1 MAQGVRGTRDFYP
14 EDMRIRNWL
23 FDKFHNAS
31 KSHGFEEYDTPIVE
45 YEELYT
51 RKAGE
56 DITQQLYNFEDKG
69 GRKLSLRPEMTP
81 SLARMIMA
89 KAGTL
94 PIPIKWYSIPQC
106 WRYERSQR
114 GRGREHYQWNVDIWG
129 VNGVEAEA
137 ELFSILIHFFSDVGL
152 TSNDLRIRISNR
164 KILEELL
171 NSLSITGSQFTQTCI
186 VMDKMDKIPMEAI
199 TEQLSE
205 IGINDEAISQILDCL
220 NIKKLSNL
228 ATILGEDSTALSEL
242 NNLRVRYG
250 DTLVVIGAF
259 FWAFHIVFIS
269 KFLKIFNFPITI
281 ASFQCLTAALISL
294 IPAFSFEYISF
305 RMLSLEAAELL
316 YAGVLSSGIAFM
328 LQIFGQQNLSPAP
341 VAIIF
346 SLEGVFGSIAA
357 WIMLDQF
364 LNEFKILGI
373 IIILSAVIFSQIAPM
388 YDKRKYGRN

>member
-1 MAQGVRGTRDFYP
+1 
-14 EDMRIRNWL
+14 
-23 FDKFHNAS
+23 
-31 KSHGFEEYDTPIVE
+31 
-45 YEELYT
+45 
-51 RKAGE
+51 
-56 DITQQLYNFEDKG
+56 
-69 GRKLSLRPEMTP
+69 
-81 SLARMIMA
+81 
-89 KAGTL
+89 
-94 PIPIKWYSIPQC
+94 
-106 WRYERSQR
+106 
-114 GRGREHYQWNVDIWG
+114 
-129 VNGVEAEA
+129 
-137 ELFSILIHFFSDVGL
+137 
-152 TSNDLRIRISNR
+152 
-164 KILEELL
+164 
-171 NSLSITGSQFTQTCI
+171 
-186 VMDKMDKIPMEAI
+186 MDKKIFSLICAVGCSFLWGTAFVAQDMGMDYIGPYTFSAVRLVLGFITLLPFFFIFEFKKVKDTKLNFKVIIGYFFLLGFFLAGGNILQQISLIYTDVANSAVFTVLYVVIVPIIAYFMFSKKIHKTVWPSVLMC
-199 TEQLSE
+199 L
-205 IGINDEAISQILDCL
+205 IGGLL
-220 NIKKLSNL
+220 
-228 ATILGEDSTALSEL
+228 LSEL

-305 RMLSLEAAELL
+305 KMLSLEATELL